1 MSFDKSNGGF
11 PTNERDACADVGI
24 TKEQWFKLPIELR
37 KRWWHETDYG
47 HNKPSAEL
55 AAALREGT
63 TMEDPKDKPAEDP
76 KPAEQKP
83 TPAPEPEQDDE
94 GDEGDAA

>member
-1 MSFDKSNGGF
+1 MTFDKSNGGF
-11 PTNERDACADVGI
+11 PTNQRDACADVGI

-55 AAALREGT
+55 TAALQEAT
-63 TMEDPKDKPAEDP
+63 TMTEDP
-76 KPAEQKP
+76 KPPSDPEK
-83 TPAPEPEQDDE
+83 TKPEPEPAESDNEKDDDE
-94 GDEGDAA
+94 DGEEAA